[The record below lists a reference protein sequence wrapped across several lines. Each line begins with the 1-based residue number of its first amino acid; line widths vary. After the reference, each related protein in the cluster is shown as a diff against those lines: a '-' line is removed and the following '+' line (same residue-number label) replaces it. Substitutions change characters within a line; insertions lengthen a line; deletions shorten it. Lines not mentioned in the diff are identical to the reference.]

1 MACKAKRLNET
12 TKGGDGKKLLGEE
25 VCVLSHSSRV
35 PLFATPWTIAH
46 QASLSI
52 GFSRQECWSRLPC
65 PPPGD
70 LPDPGTEPTTLK
82 SPALAGKLFTTST
95 TWEAL
100 EEREATRNDIKMLA
114 KERPRTVEELELL
127 YSAIGTIILKIV
139 WKFLNWFNM
148 ELTI

>member
-25 VCVLSHSSRV
+25 VCVLNHSSRV

-114 KERPRTVEELELL
+114 KERPRNVEELELL

>member
-70 LPDPGTEPTTLK
+70 LPDPGTELTTLK

-114 KERPRTVEELELL
+114 KERPRNVEELELL

>member
-114 KERPRTVEELELL
+114 KERPRNVEELELL

>member
-70 LPDPGTEPTTLK
+70 LPDPGTEPTTPK

-114 KERPRTVEELELL
+114 KERPRNVEELELL

>member
-114 KERPRTVEELELL
+114 KERPRNIEELELL